1 MHRLACALMAI
12 MLLSAT
18 PTAAHA
24 IRPLGCSAAEQATV
38 GCTEPGT
45 DGTQVII
52 DGSRTTDGSDGRTGD
67 DGRNG
72 AEGSGSDDDDAVPP
86 QPAPRSEF
94 EKCLDDWNRYIG
106 CFQRADPADPA
117 DPADAVPAI
126 PAVTITDVARFAP
139 DGVLVSAE
147 PDNVG
152 VVGLPTNFVASASA
166 QTVTGELFGYPVS
179 VRFTPVGFDFD
190 YGDGGTTTTST
201 GGQSWAALSQAQF
214 TPTETS
220 HVYAER
226 GEYTATVDVRYTAEI
241 DLGIG
246 WFPIDG
252 ELTSDGQGQ
261 QVRIFEAHTALVA
274 HTCEQA
280 PSSPGC

>member
-1 MHRLACALMAI
+1 MHRLSQVAVLI
-12 MLLSAT
+12 SVLSASLT
-18 PTAAHA
+18 FEMAGFSA
-24 IRPLGCSAAEQATV
+24 GCSAAERATV
-38 GCTEPGT
+38 GCTEPGS
-45 DGTQVII
+45 DGTQVVI
-52 DGSRTTDGSDGRTGD
+52 DGSRTKDGKDGRDGD
-67 DGRNG
+67 NG
-72 AEGSGSDDDDAVPP
+72 NEGSRDRDDVGDAGPA
-86 QPAPRSEF
+86 QPAPPSEF

-106 CFQRADPADPA
+106 CFQRVDPADPA
-117 DPADAVPAI
+117 DPAEPVPAI
-126 PAVTITDVARFAP
+126 PAVTITDLARFAP
-139 DGVLVSAE
+139 EGVLVAAE

-152 VVGLPTNFVASASA
+152 VVGLPTNFVASAST
-166 QTVTGELFGYPVS
+166 QTVAGELFGYPIS

-190 YGDGGTTTTST
+190 YGDGSITTTST
-201 GGQSWAALSQAQF
+201 GGQSWAALNQAQF

-220 HVYAER
+220 HVYAVR
-226 GEYTATVDVRYTAEI
+226 GDYTTAVDVRYTAEI

-252 ELTSDGQGQ
+252 ELTSAGRAQ